1 MMNEQVKLIAKIFF
15 LYHPSIPKFFVNSI
29 YLPRSFVETL
39 GLLLFSAV
47 IKS

>member
-1 MMNEQVKLIAKIFF
+1 MMNKKIKLIAKIFF
-15 LYHPSIPKFFVNSI
+15 LYHPSIPKFFVNSM

-39 GLLLFSAV
+39 GLLLLRAV